1 MSKRMLHCFPVAIAI
16 TTALALSGCGGGSN
30 TRTDTGTGMTGD
42 TGTGMTG
49 DTGTGMTDDPTLT
62 VRDGLAQSAA
72 TPVHAGSANDTLATL
87 LPDATNQFA
96 PLTSTLRRDWG
107 ESTTAPA
114 NDSHIKTIASDGS
127 NGFHVTYVVGGEER
141 MIHFAEAD
149 YVAED
154 YNFYTEVDGDGYW
167 LWSYTDSYHGADK
180 NQGSSR
186 YTYVD
191 LSGASDYH
199 EDDDDAEDEGASNLS
214 YFSYGARTDAANL
227 PTGSATY
234 AGIVD
239 ADTYLRSNPSRTH
252 REDMKGNLRL
262 TANFDGSTLDGMIF
276 GIRVRTRNQNDDGW
290 NEWTALSDTTNFEMS
305 DGQIVDGQFSA
316 TLTGVDSNAAAPAD
330 ETVRG
335 YEGGILGEFYGPAA
349 EEVGGVLNASRN
361 DRVMQG
367 VFAGKQGDA
376 DAPSS
381 ATGLNRSMASPV
393 YAVNTDHIG
402 DLFDQG
408 SRFAPLSSVLRRD
421 WYELSTA
428 PANDSHIKTI
438 ASDGNNGFH
447 VTYVVVGDERMIHF
461 EEADYVA
468 EDYNFYTEVDGVE
481 YWLWSYTG
489 AFDGTDKNQGSSR
502 YTYVDLS
509 GFSSSHEGV
518 NDQSRLSYGA
528 RTDAANLP
536 AGSATYTGIVSA
548 DTYLVDDPNRIQSE
562 GMRANLRLAAN
573 FDDSTLDGMIF
584 GIRVRTRGEN
594 GWNEWSALSDT
605 THFEIGDGEI
615 ADGQFSA
622 TLTGVDSNAAA
633 PSDET
638 VRGYEGGILGEFY
651 GPAAEEVGGVF
662 NASRTDRVIQG
673 VFAGK
678 QGDADAPSSTPGLN
692 RSMES
697 PVYATNTDDLGD
709 LWDLGSRFAPL
720 SSALRRD
727 WYEVSTTRDDDAY
740 VKRTWGEG
748 NFGDGTG
755 KLYVTYVVDGEEQTV
770 NFEAADSDSQDGFEK
785 EVDGVGAWLWSLT
798 DSFASNSGYTY
809 LDVWGFGHYGDISHR
824 YFASFGAR
832 TEAAN
837 LPTGSATYVGR
848 IRADSY
854 KQYDPSSNF
863 RDRVDGDLNLTANFD
878 GGTLEG
884 TVTAAHWKGPCRKF
898 ARGGRTMPTGRPCPQ
913 PPLSR

>member
-1 MSKRMLHCFPVAIAI
+1 
-16 TTALALSGCGGGSN
+16 
-30 TRTDTGTGMTGD
+30 
-42 TGTGMTG
+42 
-49 DTGTGMTDDPTLT
+49 
-62 VRDGLAQSAA
+62 
-72 TPVHAGSANDTLATL
+72 
-87 LPDATNQFA
+87 
-96 PLTSTLRRDWG
+96 
-107 ESTTAPA
+107 
-114 NDSHIKTIASDGS
+114 
-127 NGFHVTYVVGGEER
+127 
-141 MIHFAEAD
+141 
-149 YVAED
+149 
-154 YNFYTEVDGDGYW
+154 
-167 LWSYTDSYHGADK
+167 
-180 NQGSSR
+180 
-186 YTYVD
+186 
-191 LSGASDYH
+191 
-199 EDDDDAEDEGASNLS
+199 
-214 YFSYGARTDAANL
+214 
-227 PTGSATY
+227 
-234 AGIVD
+234 
-239 ADTYLRSNPSRTH
+239 
-252 REDMKGNLRL
+252 MKGNLRL
-262 TANFDGSTLDGMIF
+262 TANFDGSTLDGMVF

-290 NEWTALSDTTNFEMS
+290 NEWTALSDTTHFEIA
-305 DGQIVDGQFSA
+305 DGEIADGQFSA

-402 DLFDQG
+402 DLLDQG

-447 VTYVVVGDERMIHF
+447 VTYVGGGEERMIHF
-461 EEADYVA
+461 VEADYVA

-481 YWLWSYTG
+481 YWLWSLTG

-509 GFSSSHEGV
+509 GFSRSHEGMD
-518 NDQSRLSYGA
+518 DQSRLSYGA

-536 AGSATYTGIVSA
+536 VGSATYAGIVDA
-548 DTYLVDDPNRIQSE
+548 DTFLVDNPDWHHRENMK
-562 GMRANLRLAAN
+562 GNLRLTAN

-605 THFEIGDGEI
+605 THFEIGGGQI

-633 PSDET
+633 PADET
-638 VRGYEGGILGEFY
+638 VRGYEGGVLGEFY
-651 GPAAEEVGGVF
+651 GPAAEEVGGVL
-662 NASRTDRVIQG
+662 NASRNDRVIQG

-678 QGDADAPSSTPGLN
+678 QGDADAPSSATGLN

-697 PVYATNTDDLGD
+697 PVYATNTDDFGD

-720 SSALRRD
+720 STAFRRD

-740 VKRTWGEG
+740 VKTTWVEG
-748 NFGDGTG
+748 FFDDGTE
-755 KLYVTYVVDGEEQTV
+755 KLHLTYVIDGEEQTV
-770 NFEAADSDSQDGFEK
+770 YFEGADFDPQNEFEK
-785 EVDGVGAWLWSLT
+785 DVDGANFWLWSVT
-798 DSFASNSGYTY
+798 GNFRDNSQYEY
-809 LDVWGFGHYGDISHR
+809 LDIWGFGHDGKESLVHR
-824 YFASFGAR
+824 YFVSLGAR
-832 TEAAN
+832 TDAAN
-837 LPTGSATYVGR
+837 LPAGIGTYVGR
-848 IRADSY
+848 MRADTF
-854 KQYDPSSNF
+854 KQRDPSSNF
-863 RDRVDGDLNLTANFD
+863 RDRVYGDLNLTANFD

-884 TVTAAHWKGPCRKF
+884 TVSQIHT
-898 ARGGRTMPTGRPCPQ
+898 RGQ
-913 PPLSR
+913 NEANSSPLSSTTQFEIANGQIANGQFTATLTGVDSNATAPLHESVRGYEGHVLGEFYGPAAEEVGGVLSASREEDLRVMSGAFHGKKQ

>member
-16 TTALALSGCGGGSN
+16 TVALALSGCGGGSN
-30 TRTDTGTGMTGD
+30 TRTDTDTGMTGGTD
-42 TGTGMTG
+42 TGMTG

-62 VRDGLAQSAA
+62 VRDGLAQTAA

-199 EDDDDAEDEGASNLS
+199 KDDDDAEDEGASNLS

-227 PTGSATY
+227 PAGSATY

-276 GIRVRTRNQNDDGW
+276 RIRVRTRNQNDDGW

-316 TLTGVDSNAAAPAD
+316 TLTGVDSNAATPSD

-349 EEVGGVLNASRN
+349 EEVGGVFNASRN

-381 ATGLNRSMASPV
+381 ATGLNRSM
-393 YAVNTDHIG
+393 
-402 DLFDQG
+402 
-408 SRFAPLSSVLRRD
+408 
-421 WYELSTA
+421 
-428 PANDSHIKTI
+428 
-438 ASDGNNGFH
+438 
-447 VTYVVVGDERMIHF
+447 
-461 EEADYVA
+461 
-468 EDYNFYTEVDGVE
+468 
-481 YWLWSYTG
+481 
-489 AFDGTDKNQGSSR
+489 
-502 YTYVDLS
+502 
-509 GFSSSHEGV
+509 
-518 NDQSRLSYGA
+518 
-528 RTDAANLP
+528 
-536 AGSATYTGIVSA
+536 
-548 DTYLVDDPNRIQSE
+548 
-562 GMRANLRLAAN
+562 
-573 FDDSTLDGMIF
+573 
-584 GIRVRTRGEN
+584 
-594 GWNEWSALSDT
+594 
-605 THFEIGDGEI
+605 
-615 ADGQFSA
+615 
-622 TLTGVDSNAAA
+622 
-633 PSDET
+633 
-638 VRGYEGGILGEFY
+638 
-651 GPAAEEVGGVF
+651 
-662 NASRTDRVIQG
+662 
-673 VFAGK
+673 
-678 QGDADAPSSTPGLN
+678 
-692 RSMES
+692 ES
-697 PVYATNTDDLGD
+697 PVYATNTDDFGD

-720 SSALRRD
+720 STAFRRD

-740 VKRTWGEG
+740 VKTTWVEG
-748 NFGDGTG
+748 FFDDGTE
-755 KLYVTYVVDGEEQTV
+755 KLHLTYVIDGEEQTV
-770 NFEAADSDSQDGFEK
+770 YFEGADFDPQNEFEK
-785 EVDGVGAWLWSLT
+785 DVDGANFWLWSVT
-798 DSFASNSGYTY
+798 GNFRDNSQYEY
-809 LDVWGFGHYGDISHR
+809 LDIWGFGHDGKESLVHR
-824 YFASFGAR
+824 YFVSLGAR
-832 TEAAN
+832 TDAAN
-837 LPTGSATYVGR
+837 LPAGIATYVGR
-848 IRADSY
+848 MRADTF
-854 KQYDPSSNF
+854 KQDNPSSNS
-863 RDRVDGDLNLTANFD
+863 RVRVFGDLNLTANFG
-878 GGTLEG
+878 GGTLDG
-884 TVTAAHWKGPCRKF
+884 TVSGIHT
-898 ARGGRTMPTGRPCPQ
+898 RGQNETNSS
-913 PPLSR
+913 PLSSTTQFEIANGQIADGQFTATLTGVDSNATAPLHESVRGYEGHVLGEFYGPAAEEIGGVLSASREEDLRVMQGAFQGKKQ